1 MVNRTPPTSRHFEFG
16 LNDGTFGLLALAF
29 FLLGVVMWSA
39 LGPNVE
45 KTDFSLTYVGAKLVH
60 DGMAHD
66 LYNIEQQQKLR
77 DSLFRR
83 PSPLFFEHPPF
94 EALIL
99 SPLGGLSYTTAYR
112 TWGILNAAILWCL
125 VLFLRPHL
133 PWPGEH
139 LGYICLW
146 VLFAPVIVSLYQ
158 GQSSLLVLASYS
170 LAYLFLKIRKDA
182 LAGLALGIGLFRFQF
197 VAPFALIFL
206 FRRQWRVLLGLVASA
221 LFFALLSFL
230 TVGWTGIA
238 TYIRF
243 VLTIASNPQNESYGS
258 AVDMPTIHG
267 LVYAMLGRAMNHVG
281 LNVIVVLL
289 SLGLLGWVARRW
301 RAAVGRSTD
310 LMFATSVAAS
320 LVSGSHMFTHD
331 FSPLVVAMFL
341 AAANVSGASVTPR
354 GSRYRFVIWIVL
366 AILWAFPVY
375 FLLVASHRMYLLC
388 PVLLFFIYCV
398 VQLAAE
404 LERHPGSDTVPVATG
419 A

>member
-1 MVNRTPPTSRHFEFG
+1 MFNRTSTTSRRFEFA
-16 LNDGTFGLLALAF
+16 LNDGAFGLLALAI

-60 DGMAHD
+60 DGMAPG
-66 LYNIEQQQKLR
+66 LYTIEQQQKLR
-77 DSLFRR
+77 DSLFHR

-99 SPLGGLSYTTAYR
+99 SPLGALPYKTAYLI
-112 TWGILNAAILWCL
+112 WGLVNAAILWCL

-139 LGYICLW
+139 LGYISLW

-158 GQSSLLVLASYS
+158 GQTSLLVLASYS
-170 LAYLFLKIRKDA
+170 IAYLLIKNRKDS
-182 LAGLALGIGLFRFQF
+182 LAGLALGLGLFRFQF
-197 VAPFALIFL
+197 VVPFALIFL
-206 FRRQWRVLLGLVASA
+206 FRKQWRVLLGSVATS

-230 TVGWTGIA
+230 TVGWSGIA

-243 VLTIASNPQNESYGS
+243 VLTIASNPQNQSYGS

-267 LVYAMLGRAMNHVG
+267 LVYAVLGRAMNHAG
-281 LNVIVVLL
+281 LNVIVALL
-289 SLGLLGWVARRW
+289 SLGLLGWVAWRW
-301 RAAVGRSTD
+301 RTADSKSTD
-310 LMFATSVAAS
+310 LMFAASVAAS

-331 FSPLVVAMFL
+331 FSPLLLAMFL
-341 AAANVSGASVTPR
+341 AAANVSGTSVTPQ
-354 GSRYRFVIWIVL
+354 GSRYRFATLLVL

-388 PVLLFFIYCV
+388 PVLLLFIYCV
-398 VQLAAE
+398 SRISE
-404 LERHPGSDTVPVATG
+404 NFEHTRSDTALVATWS
-419 A
+419 